1 LKSLLNKKQADSGHF
16 AAAATKAIKN
26 TFQSKDPYVSAIG
39 QVHPSHKKW
48 YKLTLD
54 IEFEA
59 LQTPTTLT
67 TGIFPSC
74 PTLLAS
80 LVRGEECKD
89 NFSVDSPLEDVA
101 SKEWEERPWGGNC
114 MVCIRAGN
122 VDLLRKVVAKASLTA
137 AQNGHR
143 CLILIEWGP
152 QEIENKSVKEVPE
165 IYIQNANHT
174 LLVEYPAGTLLW
186 AGPNGHPG
194 PFHLDR

>member
-1 LKSLLNKKQADSGHF
+1 MKSLLNKKQADSGHF

-101 SKEWEERPWGGNC
+101 SKEWEDRPWGGET
-114 MVCIRAGN
+114 VWYASELVTLISS
-122 VDLLRKVVAKASLTA
+122 AKYSTRNL
-137 AQNGHR
+137 
-143 CLILIEWGP
+143 EP
-152 QEIENKSVKEVPE
+152 
-165 IYIQNANHT
+165 
-174 LLVEYPAGTLLW
+174 
-186 AGPNGHPG
+186 PNGYG
-194 PFHLDR
+194 FSFFYRITRFVAMVLQSS